1 MRIKSLTQRDY
12 KMKKHGTSRGT
23 SRSILKSSTKLRT
36 KIVLI
41 GDGGVGKTA
50 LRRAWLGEGFKTEY
64 LMTIG
69 ADFASQEMS
78 YYHSETRSTYDLKF
92 QIWDLA
98 GQPRFKAVRDLY
110 YRGAIGALCFFDITN
125 QDSYMNLV
133 EWIQNYWNLN
143 GHGKQPLIIV
153 GSKCDL
159 RDNPAFPSQVSAR
172 HGKEYAAELTKLI
185 KHKQGFSVHYIET
198 SAKDGVNVDE
208 AFRVLAKEI
217 IASYAFQEKVRTDRK
232 TSQKKMLTDQIRSR

>member
-1 MRIKSLTQRDY
+1 MKQRGASQ
-12 KMKKHGTSRGT
+12 GTTSQGT
-23 SRSILKSSTKLRT
+23 SRSTSLRPGAKLRA
-36 KIVLI
+36 KVVLI

-69 ADFASQEMS
+69 ADFASQELS
-78 YYHSETRSTYDLKF
+78 LYYSETKSTYDIKF

-110 YRGAIGALCFFDITN
+110 YRGATGALCFFDITN

-133 EWIQNYWNLN
+133 EWIQSYWALN
-143 GHGKQPLIIV
+143 GHGKMPLLIV

-172 HGKEYAAELTKLI
+172 YGKEYAAELTKIL
-185 KHKQGFSVHYIET
+185 KRNYGFEVHYIET
-198 SAKDGVNVDE
+198 SAKDNINVDE
-208 AFRVLAKEI
+208 AFKILAKEI
-217 IASYAFQEKVRTDRK
+217 IKSTLHQEKLRNNRK

>member
-1 MRIKSLTQRDY
+1 MERRE
-12 KMKKHGTSRGT
+12 TSRKPKFG
-23 SRSILKSSTKLRT
+23 LETKLRA

-69 ADFASQEMS
+69 ADFASQELNI
-78 YYHSETRSTYDLKF
+78 YHSETRLTYELKF

-110 YRGAIGALCFFDITN
+110 YRGAIGALCFFDVTN
-125 QDSYMNLV
+125 HESYMNLV
-133 EWIQNYWNLN
+133 DWIQSYWNLN
-143 GHGKQPLIIV
+143 GHGKKPLIIV

-159 RDNPAFPSQVSAR
+159 RDNPAFPSQISSKY
-172 HGKEYAAELTKLI
+172 GKEYAEEITKLM
-185 KHKQGFSVHYIET
+185 KHKYGFTVHYLET
-198 SAKDGVNVDE
+198 SAKEDINVDK
-208 AFRVLAKEI
+208 AFRLLANEI
-217 IASYAFQEKVRTDRK
+217 ISNYIFMEEKKTDRK
-232 TSQKKMLTDQIRSR
+232 TSQKKMISEQIHSK

>member
-1 MRIKSLTQRDY
+1 
-12 KMKKHGTSRGT
+12 MKKRGVPKTSHST
-23 SRSILKSSTKLRT
+23 SLRPGTKLRT

-69 ADFASQEMS
+69 ADFASQELSLYYPETKTS
-78 YYHSETRSTYDLKF
+78 YELKF

-125 QDSYMNLV
+125 QESYMNLV
-133 EWIQNYWNLN
+133 EWIQSYWGLN
-143 GHGKQPLIIV
+143 GHGKTPLLIV

-172 HGKEYAAELTKLI
+172 YGKEYAAELTKLL
-185 KHKQGFSVHYIET
+185 KHKFGFSVSYIET
-198 SAKDGVNVDE
+198 SAKDHINVDE
-208 AFRVLAKEI
+208 AFKKLATEI
-217 IASYAFQEKVRTDRK
+217 IRSTLYKEKQRNDRK
-232 TSQKKMLTDQIRSR
+232 TSQKKMLTDQIRAK

>member
-1 MRIKSLTQRDY
+1 MRKQR
-12 KMKKHGTSRGT
+12 TSRGT
-23 SRSILKSSTKLRT
+23 TIRPGTKLRA

-69 ADFASQEMS
+69 ADFASQELS
-78 YYHSETRSTYDLKF
+78 FYYPETKSTYDLKF

-125 QDSYMNLV
+125 QESYMNLV
-133 EWIQNYWNLN
+133 EWIQSYWALN
-143 GHGKQPLIIV
+143 GLGKSPLLIV

-159 RDNPAFPSQVSAR
+159 RDNPAFPTQVSAR
-172 HGKEYAAELTKLI
+172 YGKEYAAELTRLLE
-185 KHKQGFSVHYIET
+185 HKYGFSVHYIET
-198 SAKDGVNVDE
+198 SAKEGINVDE
-208 AFRVLAKEI
+208 AFKILAKEI
-217 IASYAFQEKVRTDRK
+217 IRCTIHQEKVRNDRK
-232 TSQKKMLTDQIRSR
+232 TSQKKMLTDQIRSK

>member
-1 MRIKSLTQRDY
+1 
-12 KMKKHGTSRGT
+12 MKPQKRTSRGT
-23 SRSILKSSTKLRT
+23 SKGTSLHPGTKLRA

-78 YYHSETRSTYDLKF
+78 YYHSETKATYDLKF

-110 YRGAIGALCFFDITN
+110 YRGAVGALCFFDITN
-125 QDSYMNLV
+125 QESYMNLV
-133 EWIQNYWNLN
+133 EWIQSFWNLN
-143 GHGKQPLIIV
+143 GHGKMPILLV

-159 RDNPAFPSQVSAR
+159 RDNPAFPTQVSAR
-172 HGKEYAAELTKLI
+172 YGKEYASELTKLL
-185 KHKQGFSVHYIET
+185 KHKHGFSVHYVET
-198 SAKDGVNVDE
+198 SAKENINVDK
-208 AFRVLAKEI
+208 AFKILAKEI
-217 IASYAFQEKVRTDRK
+217 IGSTIFQEKVRNDRK
-232 TSQKKMLTDQIRSR
+232 TSQKKMLTDQIRNK

>member
-1 MRIKSLTQRDY
+1 MNSGVTPHRRESLSGTRIRA
-12 KMKKHGTSRGT
+12 
-23 SRSILKSSTKLRT
+23 

-69 ADFASQEMS
+69 ADFASQELTT
-78 YYHSETRSTYDLKF
+78 YHSETKTTYDIKF

-110 YRGAIGALCFFDITN
+110 YRGAVGALCFYDVTN
-125 QDSYMNLV
+125 QESYMNLV
-133 EWIQNYWNLN
+133 EWIQSYWNLN
-143 GHGKQPLIIV
+143 GIGKSPLLIV

-159 RDNPAFPSQVSAR
+159 RDNPAFPNQVSSR
-172 HGKEYAAELTKLI
+172 YGKEYAAEITKLL
-185 KHKQGFSVHYIET
+185 KAKYGFSVHYIET
-198 SAKDGVNVDE
+198 SAKEHINIDK
-208 AFRVLAKEI
+208 AFKLLAHEI
-217 IASYAFQEKVRTDRK
+217 ISSIAFQEKKKNDRS
-232 TSQKKMLTDQIRSR
+232 TSQKKMISDQIKNR

>member
-1 MRIKSLTQRDY
+1 MTQ
-12 KMKKHGTSRGT
+12 KQTSRGKMLGQT
-23 SRSILKSSTKLRT
+23 LRT

-78 YYHSETRSTYDLKF
+78 LYHSETKKSYRIKF

-110 YRGAIGALCFFDITN
+110 YRGAIGALCFYDITN
-125 QDSYMNLV
+125 QESYMNLV
-133 EWIQNYWNLN
+133 EWIQSYWQLN
-143 GHGKQPLIIV
+143 GHGKVPLVII
-153 GSKCDL
+153 GAKSDL
-159 RDNPAFPSQVSAR
+159 RDNPAFPTQVSAR
-172 HGKEYAAELTKLI
+172 HGKDYAKELSKLL
-185 KHKQGFSVHYIET
+185 KNKYGFSVHYIET
-198 SAKDGVNVDE
+198 SAKENVNVE
-208 AFRVLAKEI
+208 KAFRILANEI
-217 IASYAFQEKVRTDRK
+217 IASITFQEKKRNDRK
-232 TSQKKMLTDQIRSR
+232 TSTRKIINDRYGRK

>member
-1 MRIKSLTQRDY
+1 MIRRE
-12 KMKKHGTSRGT
+12 TSRRKKLEQG
-23 SRSILKSSTKLRT
+23 TKLRA

-69 ADFASQEMS
+69 ADFASQELS
-78 YYHSETRSTYDLKF
+78 IYHSETKSSYELKF

-125 QDSYMNLV
+125 QESYMNLV
-133 EWIQNYWNLN
+133 DWIQSYWTLN
-143 GHGKQPLIIV
+143 GHGKMPLIIV
-153 GSKCDL
+153 GAKCDL
-159 RDNPAFPSQVSAR
+159 RDNPAFPTQVSGR
-172 HGKEYAAELTKLI
+172 YGKEYADELTKLI
-185 KHKQGFSVHYIET
+185 KHRYGFTIHYIET
-198 SAKDGVNVDE
+198 SAKDNVNVDE
-208 AFRVLAKEI
+208 AFKLLAQEI
-217 IASYAFQEKVRTDRK
+217 IISYTFQEKARNDRK
-232 TSQKKMLTDQIRSR
+232 TSQKKMISDQIRAK

>member
-1 MRIKSLTQRDY
+1 MLGQKI
-12 KMKKHGTSRGT
+12 
-23 SRSILKSSTKLRT
+23 RT

-78 YYHSETRSTYDLKF
+78 LYHSGTKTAYDVKF

-125 QDSYMNLV
+125 QESYMNLV
-133 EWIQNYWNLN
+133 EWIQSYWQLN
-143 GHGKQPLIIV
+143 GHGKVPLIIV

-159 RDNPAFPSQVSAR
+159 RNNPAFPSQVSAQ
-172 HGKEYAAELTKLI
+172 HGRNYAAELSKLL
-185 KHKQGFSVHYIET
+185 KNKYGFSVHYIET
-198 SAKDGVNVDE
+198 SAKDNINIEE
-208 AFRVLAKEI
+208 AFRLLANEI
-217 IASYAFQEKVRTDRK
+217 IENLAFQDKLRNDRK
-232 TSQKKMLTDQIRSR
+232 TSARKMINDRFGRR

>member
-1 MRIKSLTQRDY
+1 MNPEVKSHRRDNLS
-12 KMKKHGTSRGT
+12 GTKIRA
-23 SRSILKSSTKLRT
+23 

-69 ADFASQEMS
+69 ADFASQEITT
-78 YYHSETRSTYDLKF
+78 YHSETKTTYDIKF
-92 QIWDLA
+92 QVWDLA

-110 YRGAIGALCFFDITN
+110 YRGAVGALCFYDVTN

-133 EWIQNYWNLN
+133 EWIQSFWNLN
-143 GHGKQPLIIV
+143 GIGKSPLLIV

-159 RDNPAFPSQVSAR
+159 RDNPAFPSQVSS
-172 HGKEYAAELTKLI
+172 HYGKEYAAEITKLL
-185 KHKQGFSVHYIET
+185 KHKYGFSVHYIET
-198 SAKDGVNVDE
+198 SAKEDINIDKV
-208 AFRVLAKEI
+208 FKLLASEI
-217 IASYAFQEKVRTDRK
+217 ISSVAFNEKKKRDRS
-232 TSQKKMLTDQIRSR
+232 TSQKKMITDQIRNH

>member
-1 MRIKSLTQRDY
+1 MSTGKRLQTTGGK
-12 KMKKHGTSRGT
+12 
-23 SRSILKSSTKLRT
+23 ILGHKLRA

-50 LRRAWLGEGFKTEY
+50 LRRSWLGEGFKTEY

-78 YYHSETRSTYDLKF
+78 LYHQITKTTYDIKF

-125 QDSYMNLV
+125 QESYMNLV

-143 GHGKQPLIIV
+143 GHGKVPLLIV
-153 GSKCDL
+153 GAKSDL
-159 RDNPAFPSQVSAR
+159 RDNPAFPAQVTA
-172 HGKEYAAELTKLI
+172 HYGKEYAAELTKLL
-185 KHKQGFSVHYIET
+185 KHKYGFSVHYIET
-198 SAKDGVNVDE
+198 SAKEGTNVDK
-208 AFRVLAKEI
+208 AFRLLANEI
-217 IASYAFQEKVRTDRK
+217 IASVNFQERKRKNRK
-232 TSQKKMLTDQIRSR
+232 TSTRNIINDRYGRR

>member
-1 MRIKSLTQRDY
+1 MKQR
-12 KMKKHGTSRGT
+12 GASRRAT
-23 SRSILKSSTKLRT
+23 SRSTSLRPGAKLRA
-36 KIVLI
+36 KIVLV

-69 ADFASQEMS
+69 ADFASQELSLYYPETKSS
-78 YYHSETRSTYDLKF
+78 YDIKF

-125 QDSYMNLV
+125 QESYMNLV
-133 EWIQNYWNLN
+133 EWIQSYWALN
-143 GHGKQPLIIV
+143 GHGKMPLLII

-159 RDNPAFPSQVSAR
+159 RDNPAFPTQVSAR
-172 HGKEYAAELTKLI
+172 YGKEYAAELTKLLVR
-185 KHKQGFSVHYIET
+185 KYGFEVHYMET
-198 SAKDGVNVDE
+198 SAKENINVDE
-208 AFRVLAKEI
+208 AFKVLAREI
-217 IASYAFQEKVRTDRK
+217 IKSTLHQEKLRNDRK

>member
-1 MRIKSLTQRDY
+1 MQGVQSKLGQ
-12 KMKKHGTSRGT
+12 
-23 SRSILKSSTKLRT
+23 SSKLRA

-69 ADFASQEMS
+69 ADFASQELS
-78 YYHSETRSTYDLKF
+78 LYHSPSRSTYDLKF

-133 EWIQNYWNLN
+133 EWIQSYWRLN
-143 GHGKQPLIIV
+143 GHGKKPLLIV
-153 GSKCDL
+153 GAKCDL
-159 RDNPAFPSQVSAR
+159 RENPAFPTQISAR
-172 HGKEYAAELTKLI
+172 YGKEYAEELTKLI
-185 KHKQGFSVHYIET
+185 KHKYGFTIHYIET
-198 SAKDGVNVDE
+198 SAKEDVNVEDT
-208 AFRVLAKEI
+208 FRLLAQEI
-217 IASYAFQEKVRTDRK
+217 ISNFVFEEKLRNDRK
-232 TSQKKMLTDQIRSR
+232 TSQKKMISKQIRPK

>member
-1 MRIKSLTQRDY
+1 MSQR
-12 KMKKHGTSRGT
+12 GSSQRSRLNTS
-23 SRSILKSSTKLRT
+23 SKLRA
-36 KIVLI
+36 KIVLV

-69 ADFASQEMS
+69 ADFASQEIS
-78 YYHSETRSTYDLKF
+78 FYHSETKMNYDLKF

-125 QDSYMNLV
+125 QESYMNLV
-133 EWIQNYWNLN
+133 EWIQSYWSLN
-143 GHGKQPLIIV
+143 GHGKMPLIII
-153 GSKCDL
+153 GAKCDL

-172 HGKEYAAELTKLI
+172 YGKEYAGELTKLLKK
-185 KHKQGFSVHYIET
+185 KHGFSVHYIET
-198 SAKDGVNVDE
+198 SAKENVNVDE
-208 AFRVLAKEI
+208 AFKLLAKEI
-217 IASYAFQEKVRTDRK
+217 ISNYVFQEKLRNDRK
-232 TSQKKMLTDQIRSR
+232 TSQKKMISERIRNH

>member
-1 MRIKSLTQRDY
+1 MSQR
-12 KMKKHGTSRGT
+12 GISPR
-23 SRSILKSSTKLRT
+23 RRVPAVNKLRA
-36 KIVLI
+36 KVVLV

-69 ADFASQEMS
+69 ADFASQEIS
-78 YYHSETRSTYDLKF
+78 YYHSETKSTYDLKF

-125 QDSYMNLV
+125 QESYMNLV
-133 EWIQNYWNLN
+133 EWIQSYWSLN
-143 GHGKQPLIIV
+143 GHGKTPLIIV
-153 GSKCDL
+153 GAKCDL

-172 HGKEYAAELTKLI
+172 YGKEYAAELTKLLVP
-185 KHKQGFSVHYIET
+185 KYGFTVHYIET
-198 SAKDGVNVDE
+198 SAKEDINVDE
-208 AFRVLAKEI
+208 AFKLLAKEI
-217 IASYAFQEKVRTDRK
+217 ISSNLFQEKIRNDRK
-232 TSQKKMLTDQIRSR
+232 TSQKKMISDQIRSQ

>member
-1 MRIKSLTQRDY
+1 MTQ
-12 KMKKHGTSRGT
+12 KETSRG
-23 SRSILKSSTKLRT
+23 KMYGQKLRA

-69 ADFASQEMS
+69 ADFASQEIS
-78 YYHSETRSTYDLKF
+78 IYHSETKTSYDLKF

-125 QDSYMNLV
+125 QESYMNLV
-133 EWIQNYWNLN
+133 EWIQSYWNLN
-143 GHGKQPLIIV
+143 GHGKVPLVII
-153 GSKCDL
+153 GAKCDL
-159 RDNPAFPSQVSAR
+159 RDNPAFPSQVSAKY
-172 HGKEYAAELTKLI
+172 GKEYAAELTKLL
-185 KHKQGFSVHYIET
+185 KFKYGFSVHYIET
-198 SAKDGVNVDE
+198 SAKEDINVDQ
-208 AFRVLAKEI
+208 AFRLLASEI
-217 IASYAFQEKVRTDRK
+217 IASVNYQDKLRKDRK
-232 TSQKKMLTDQIRSR
+232 TSARKMINDRFGKR

>member
-1 MRIKSLTQRDY
+1 MKGRFTNHEYRLRNMTQRQ
-12 KMKKHGTSRGT
+12 TSRGKMLGQT
-23 SRSILKSSTKLRT
+23 LRT

-78 YYHSETRSTYDLKF
+78 LYHSESKTSYNIKF

-110 YRGAIGALCFFDITN
+110 YRGAIGALCFYDITN
-125 QDSYMNLV
+125 QESYMNLV
-133 EWIQNYWNLN
+133 EWIQSYWQLN
-143 GHGKQPLIIV
+143 GHGKVPLVIV
-153 GSKCDL
+153 GTKSDL
-159 RDNPAFPSQVSAR
+159 RDNPAFPTQVSAR
-172 HGKEYAAELTKLI
+172 HGKDYAAELSKLL
-185 KHKQGFSVHYIET
+185 KNKYGFSVHYIET
-198 SAKDGVNVDE
+198 SAKDNVNVEE
-208 AFRVLAKEI
+208 AFRILANEI
-217 IASYAFQEKVRTDRK
+217 IASLSFQDKIRNDRK
-232 TSQKKMLTDQIRSR
+232 TSTRKMINERYGRK